1 MFNEDY
7 ITSEILK
14 SSEKTA
20 IASFPFVGKNDK
32 IGADGAATDMLRES
46 LNSIEMKGRVVIG
59 EGEMDEAPMLYIGEE
74 LGTGSGAEID
84 IAVDPIDGT
93 TPCAKGLDN
102 SCVVIAV
109 AEKGNLLN
117 APDIYMEKIAV
128 GGGLPS
134 GIIDIKK
141 TPEQNI
147 RAVAKAKGKDFSEI
161 TVCTLDRD
169 RHQYI
174 IDDAKK
180 LGCKLKLLSDG
191 DVAGIIST
199 AMQGEEQS
207 DIFIGKGGAPE
218 GIISAAALLCV
229 GGQMQGILCPES
241 DEEIARMNKW
251 GITDEKIIYNLED
264 MAKGNVVFCGTS
276 ITNGMFGKGIRQEG
290 GKFTVES
297 FILRSSVA
305 KPEMFSNAYDK

>member
-32 IGADGAATDMLRES
+32 IAADGAATDMLRES

-74 LGTGSGAEID
+74 LGTGSGTEID

-199 AMQGEEQS
+199 TMQGEEQS
-207 DIFIGKGGAPE
+207 DVFIGKGGAPE

-305 KPEMFSNAYDK
+305 KPEMFSNTYDK